1 MLRKVDTAPFGHLFS
16 PGQSR
21 ASSTVGMNH
30 PQQSTTQGQPSRSR
44 DTGITSFGASAPHSM
59 LSTLQVLEK
68 CWVSR
73 RMGKHIKE

>member
-1 MLRKVDTAPFGHLFS
+1 MLRKLDTAPLSHLFS
-16 PGQSR
+16 PGHFR
-21 ASSTVGMNH
+21 ASFTVGVNH
-30 PQQSTTQGQPSRSR
+30 PQQSTTQGQPGRSQ
-44 DTGITSFGASAPHSM
+44 DTGITSFRASAPHSM